1 MFKRIT
7 ASCTGR
13 RDQFGVVVG
22 GSPTSPG
29 REVVLEGPGPR
40 ADGGEHVNVHLGN
53 TTGGGGTGQE
63 LKRLLEKKAPQMD
76 ERVAER
82 EVRERDPSQRVA
94 CGSCYP
100 APSSP
105 GGHPQRDLDPPYG
118 CVMRVT
124 FRGAAAPNLAAPN
137 LAATAKHSPFRG
149 VVSVPRATLD
159 TTSRFP
165 VCDRSSDRT
174 SASDQSRG

>member
-40 ADGGEHVNVHLGN
+40 ADGGEHVNFHLGN
-53 TTGGGGTGQE
+53 TTGGGGTVQE

-82 EVRERDPSQRVA
+82 EVRERAPR
-94 CGSCYP
+94 GPREWP
-100 APSSP
+100 AGAVTPRASSP
-105 GGHPQRDLDPPYG
+105 LSAGPR
-118 CVMRVT
+118 
-124 FRGAAAPNLAAPN
+124 
-137 LAATAKHSPFRG
+137 SP
-149 VVSVPRATLD
+149 V
-159 TTSRFP
+159 
-165 VCDRSSDRT
+165 
-174 SASDQSRG
+174 